1 MKIVICGSMSAAK
14 EMVSAANELL
24 KKNHEITLPRNTE
37 KYAEGLMTGEQIA
50 HEAAKNKIEHDLIR
64 DYFRKIENC
73 DAILVVNAEKKGIA
87 NYIGG
92 NGFLEMGF
100 AHVLNKKIFILN
112 DIPQS
117 GYTDEIVAMQP
128 VVLKGDLEKME

>member
-14 EMVSAANELL
+14 EMVVAANELK

-37 KYAEGLMTGEQIA
+37 KYAEGFLIGEQA
-50 HEAAKNKIEHDLIR
+50 HESTKNKIEHDLIR
-64 DYFRKIENC
+64 DYFNKITNC

-92 NGFLEMGF
+92 NAFLEMGF
-100 AHVLNKKIFILN
+100 APACRQAGMF
-112 DIPQS
+112 
-117 GYTDEIVAMQP
+117 
-128 VVLKGDLEKME
+128 